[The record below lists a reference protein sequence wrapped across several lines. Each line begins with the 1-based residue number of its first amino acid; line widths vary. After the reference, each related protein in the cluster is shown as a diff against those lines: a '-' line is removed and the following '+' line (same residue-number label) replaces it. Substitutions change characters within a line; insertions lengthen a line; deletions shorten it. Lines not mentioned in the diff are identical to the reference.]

1 MKRMLFE
8 MKDFTTQTDNFVRQ
22 NLLAKVDINNTAIE
36 DTNQG
41 VKNLSN
47 KFGQFKSVTEKVEA
61 NIREQLDIIQSL
73 NGKIN
78 STNDEQNK
86 FKKDIFER
94 FVGLSEEL
102 ISKQGKEEL
111 NRTKK
116 VIELTEKFEHSMQE
130 SVDEINV
137 FRKEF
142 YSYKEIKESEVA
154 DLDERY
160 GKLTTETLERVNKF
174 EETITLNVGGMLK
187 DLNDIKLQ
195 LTASS
200 LKSGNSGVQFMSVEG
215 ELSTMKNKIQM
226 L

>member
-1 MKRMLFE
+1 M
-8 MKDFTTQTDNFVRQ
+8 TD
-22 NLLAKVDINNTAIE
+22 
-36 DTNQG
+36 
-41 VKNLSN
+41 
-47 KFGQFKSVTEKVEA
+47 KVEA

-86 FKKDIFER
+86 FKRDIFER

-111 NRTKK
+111 DRTRK
-116 VIELTEKFEHSMQE
+116 VIELTEKFEYSMQE
-130 SVDEINV
+130 SVDEIMV

-142 YSYKEIKESEVA
+142 YSYKETKESEIA

-174 EETITLNVGGMLK
+174 EETITLNVGSMLK
-187 DLNDIKLQ
+187 DLTDIKLQ

-200 LKSGNSGVQFMSVEG
+200 LKSGNSGAQFMSVEG
-215 ELSTMKNKIQM
+215 ELSTMKNKI
-226 L
+226 

>member
-1 MKRMLFE
+1 M
-8 MKDFTTQTDNFVRQ
+8 
-22 NLLAKVDINNTAIE
+22 DINNTAIE

-47 KFGQFKSVTEKVEA
+47 RFGQFKSVTDKVEA

-130 SVDEINV
+130 SVDEIMV

-142 YSYKEIKESEVA
+142 YSYKETKESEIA

-187 DLNDIKLQ
+187 DLNDIKL
-195 LTASS
+195 
-200 LKSGNSGVQFMSVEG
+200 
-215 ELSTMKNKIQM
+215 
-226 L
+226 